1 MLKKYQ
7 SYAYYTV
14 ALIIT
19 VVMAPSQVLAAGLT
33 NKDLSNNLIPIIIPN
48 AATNGTAILTNTA
61 VTVINL
67 ILLIAGILAV
77 IYLIWS
83 GVLYITAG
91 GDTGKADKGRTG
103 IVNAI
108 IGLVIISAAYLL
120 VRFVGGAISGANDLK
135 SNSATI

>member
-7 SYAYYTV
+7 SYAYYIVTL
-14 ALIIT
+14 AIT
-19 VVMAPSQVLAAGLT
+19 AITAPSQVSAALNST
-33 NKDLSNNLIPIIIPN
+33 DLSNNLIPIIIPKDG
-48 AATNGTAILTNTA
+48 TTGTAILTNTA

-77 IYLIWS
+77 IYLIYS
-83 GVLYITAG
+83 GILYITAG
-91 GDTGKADKGRTG
+91 GDTGKAEKGRTG

-120 VRFVGGAISGANDLK
+120 VRFVGGAISGANSL
-135 SNSATI
+135 NSVNAPI

>member
-7 SYAYYTV
+7 SYAYYIVTL
-14 ALIIT
+14 AIT
-19 VVMAPSQVLAAGLT
+19 AITAPSQVLAAIKNT
-33 NKDLSNNLIPIIIPN
+33 DLSNNLIPILIP
-48 AATNGTAILTNTA
+48 TDNGTNILTNAA
-61 VTVINL
+61 VTIINL
-67 ILLIAGILAV
+67 LLLIAGILAV

-83 GVLYITAG
+83 GMLYITAG

-120 VRFVGGAISGANDLK
+120 VRFVGGAISGANNLGS
-135 SNSATI
+135 SNATI

>member
-7 SYAYYTV
+7 SYAYYIV
-14 ALIIT
+14 ALVIT
-19 VVMAPSQVLAAGLT
+19 VITAPSQVSAAL
-33 NKDLSNNLIPIIIPN
+33 NNSDLSNNLIPIIIPK
-48 AATNGTAILTNTA
+48 AGTNGTDILTNTA

-77 IYLIWS
+77 IYLIYA

-120 VRFVGGAISGANDLK
+120 VRFVGGAISGANNLGS
-135 SNSATI
+135 SNATI

>member
-7 SYAYYTV
+7 SYAYYIV
-14 ALIIT
+14 ALVIT
-19 VVMAPSQVLAAGLT
+19 VITAPSQVSAAL
-33 NKDLSNNLIPIIIPN
+33 NNSDLSNNLIPIIIPK
-48 AATNGTAILTNTA
+48 AG
-61 VTVINL
+61 INL

-77 IYLIWS
+77 IYLIYA

-120 VRFVGGAISGANDLK
+120 VRFVGGAISGANNLGS
-135 SNSATI
+135 SNATI

>member
-7 SYAYYTV
+7 SYAYYVV
-14 ALIIT
+14 ALVMTAIT
-19 VVMAPSQVLAAGLT
+19 SPSHALAAL
-33 NKDLSNNLIPIIIPN
+33 NNADLSNNLIPIIIPKDG
-48 AATNGTAILTNTA
+48 TNGTAILTNTA

>member
-7 SYAYYTV
+7 SYAYYIAVMTV
-14 ALIIT
+14 TAIT
-19 VVMAPSQVLAAGLT
+19 APSHVFAISSS
-33 NKDLSNNLIPIIIPN
+33 DLSNNLIPIIIPQGN
-48 AATNGTAILTNTA
+48 STGTAILTNTA

-77 IYLIWS
+77 IYLIYS
-83 GVLYITAG
+83 GILYITAG
-91 GDTGKADKGRTG
+91 GDTGKAEKGRTG

-120 VRFVGGAISGANDLK
+120 VRFVGGAISGANSLGS
-135 SNSATI
+135 SNATI

>member
-7 SYAYYTV
+7 SYVYYIAVMTV
-14 ALIIT
+14 TVIT
-19 VVMAPSQVLAAGLT
+19 APSHVFAISSS
-33 NKDLSNNLIPIIIPN
+33 DLSNNLIPVIIPKDGKV
-48 AATNGTAILTNTA
+48 GTAILTDTA

-77 IYLIWS
+77 IYLIYS
-83 GVLYITAG
+83 GILYITAG
-91 GDTGKADKGRTG
+91 GDTGKAEKGRTG

-120 VRFVGGAISGANDLK
+120 VRFVGGAISGANGLD
-135 SNSATI
+135 SANATI